1 MAAVIEI
8 QVKADIQQAAIG
20 LRALLADLT
29 KTGTISTSTA
39 STVQSSLNKMTNAVE
54 GFGNTDFSGAFVNSL
69 GNISTGLRESNKAVA
84 EASLTWKEFVGQRMG
99 AYMKEF
105 GGHGPAIKKIAEEW
119 QVYKNNLSVASGET
133 ITATSAIKGLNA
145 AIKNTNASGLEASLQ
160 KISNLDFS
168 SQFVASQQKVS
179 DSIDKMAAKALGM
192 ETIFETFGTK
202 VNLSSLTAAFNNTDK
217 SVEGLEAQIFSL
229 RDAIELTTD
238 PVILQRF
245 GQQLNALTS
254 QLANT
259 RIVGAVKVEKITIPK
274 LDVPLVAPK
283 IDLSAL
289 QALQATFNSTI
300 APVDQLE
307 AKIKGLE
314 VAITKATNPAQPAM
328 FRAEIDKLKT
338 QLSGLKF
345 DKINIDPTSLRVLQ
359 GAFIDANK
367 PLTQLEA
374 EIQVLEAALKS
385 ATANG
390 SKDVGRL
397 SEQLGVLKA
406 KFTTLTDTSL
416 ASAFTDATKSVTQLE
431 NEIFSLGEK
440 IQVSANPEEIIQF
453 TAQINNLQKQL
464 NNLKFGG
471 IDLKIN
477 SSGLTA
483 LQTAFIDAIKP
494 AQQLENE
501 IEALEQALKINAD
514 PTALK
519 VYGAQVLKLK
529 QQLSEV
535 GATNLEKTIQRA
547 GQAASK
553 SSSAFRPFTKG
564 SNEASLAL
572 LNLGRVAQDAPFG
585 FLGIANNLNPLL
597 ESFQRL
603 GKDAGGL
610 KNSLKALAG
619 SVMGAGGIGLALS
632 AFQFIALG
640 GVDAVAK
647 MFSGVDKAKAKAD
660 KLREAANAAKQAA
673 QDFVDGLN
681 DITQARLKGTQSA
694 QEELTKLSLLYDASQ
709 NQNISLANRKKIV
722 DELQAQYPKYFKNL
736 SDETI
741 LAGGAKDAYL
751 KLADAILAT
760 SRAQAEREKLVDIQK
775 QILTSEEQTTDAL
788 RNQLFAVQA
797 INKAKASG
805 RKETIISATGEERMT
820 SFGADMVQLEKN
832 LKDATE
838 NVNKSYK
845 EKVSLLQRA
854 TNLSKDLN
862 QVVEKDPTVLLGDP
876 AGKLKEAANKDNTKF
891 NFFDKFFDLTPPTGQ
906 VEKQITDM
914 FETAREFAQKNV
926 NLFQVKVGDKF
937 IDLSELQQVGKRKE
951 VVELGKKVW
960 ASIQQGLVKFKP
972 PKIELPIEIQLV
984 PTDTSLTPEQ
994 VQSLVDRFTDSL
1006 KGLNE
1011 KINIE
1016 PNINIDE
1023 VSKADEVIKAFQQ
1036 RIDSFAKDAS
1046 QLGSRL
1052 GEPIRKAFQG
1062 IISNSL
1068 STELNNGIKAN
1079 MSEDEIKKLQD
1090 RLKGLG
1096 ENLAIGLGLL
1106 SGVLGNLQGGFETFF
1121 ETIISGGGNAFQK
1134 LGQAIAGMI
1143 TKLIAS
1149 LAAMAAISGLLSL
1162 IIPGA
1167 GSFANVFKGLVGSS
1181 LGIKGF
1187 ASGGLV
1193 FGPTMGMVGEGR
1205 GTSRSNPEV
1214 IAPLDKLKN
1223 FLSPSGGL
1231 QHVVVTGRL
1240 SGNDILISNQRQA
1253 NKNRRNG

>member
-1 MAAVIEI
+1 MAAVIELN
-8 QVKADIQQAAIG
+8 VKANVGQ
-20 LRALLADLT
+20 
-29 KTGTISTSTA
+29 
-39 STVQSSLNKMTNAVE
+39 
-54 GFGNTDFSGAFVNSL
+54 
-69 GNISTGLRESNKAVA
+69 AVA
-84 EASLTWKEFVGQRMG
+84 GLNNVVGELSKMGGVSVNQAKIIQASLSKLIG
-99 AYMKEF
+99 ATEQLK
-105 GGHGPAIKKIAEEW
+105 
-119 QVYKNNLSVASGET
+119 
-133 ITATSAIKGLNA
+133 
-145 AIKNTNASGLEASLQ
+145 
-160 KISNLDFS
+160 NLDFS
-168 SQFVASQQKVS
+168 DAFVEAQKKVN
-179 DSIDKMAAKALGM
+179 DSIDRMAAKAQGV
-192 ETIFETFGTK
+192 ETLFNAFGTN
-202 VNLSSLTAAFNNTDK
+202 VNLSGLVAAFNNTDK

-314 VAITKATNPAQPAM
+314 GAITKATNPAQPAL
-328 FRAEIDKLKT
+328 FRAEIEKLKT

-345 DKINIDPTSLRVLQ
+345 DKIDIDPTSLRVLQ

-416 ASAFTDATKSVTQLE
+416 ATAFTDATKSVTQLE
-431 NEIFSLGEK
+431 NEIFALGEK
-440 IQVSANPEEIIQF
+440 IQVSANPEEIVQF
-453 TAQINNLQKQL
+453 TAQITNLQKQL

-477 SSGLTA
+477 SSGLSA

-519 VYGAQVLKLK
+519 VYGAQVQKLK

-553 SSSAFRPFTKG
+553 SSSAFRPFTKS
-564 SNEASLAL
+564 SNEAMMATT
-572 LNLGRVAQDAPFG
+572 NLGRVMQDLPFG
-585 FLGIANNLNPLL
+585 FIGIANNLNPLL

-603 GKDAGGL
+603 SKESGGL
-610 KNSLKALAG
+610 KGAMKALAG

-660 KLREAANAAKQAA
+660 KLKEAANAAKQAA

-694 QEELTKLSLLYDASQ
+694 QEELTKLSLLYNASQ
-709 NQNISLANRKKIV
+709 NQNISLSNRKKLV
-722 DELQAQYPKYFKNL
+722 DQLQEQYPKYFKNL

-775 QILTSEEQTTDAL
+775 QILTAEEQTTDAL
-788 RNQLFAVQA
+788 RNQLLAVQA
-797 INKAKASG
+797 INKAKATG
-805 RKETIISATGEERMT
+805 RKETIVSATGEERMT
-820 SFGADMVQLEKN
+820 SFGSDMVQLEKN

-876 AGKLKEAANKDNTKF
+876 AGKLKEANKDNTKF

-926 NLFQVKVGDKF
+926 DLFQVKVGDKF

-960 ASIQQGLVKFKP
+960 TSIQQGLVKFKP
-972 PKIELPIEIQLV
+972 PKLDLATEVNLV
-984 PTDTSLTPEQ
+984 PAVNDTN
-994 VQSLVDRFTDSL
+994 FT
-1006 KGLNE
+1006 G
-1011 KINIE
+1011 
-1016 PNINIDE
+1016 
-1023 VSKADEVIKAFQQ
+1023 A
-1036 RIDSFAKDAS
+1036 IDSFISSMQKSIQGKQEITEFLNIPDRS
-1046 QLGSRL
+1046 QVLDTY
-1052 GEPIRKAFQG
+1052 ITKFQQIG
-1062 IISNSL
+1062 ATLPSL
-1068 STELNNGIKAN
+1068 IEI
-1079 MSEDEIKKLQD
+1079 ED
-1090 RLKGLG
+1090 
-1096 ENLAIGLGLL
+1096 
-1106 SGVLGNLQGGFETFF
+1106 VMGNLQNVDLNTAKGSETTFNYKSFVEALQKAFAKAKTEVETFKESF
-1121 ETIISGGGNAFQK
+1121 QSTVQNMVTNSFVAIGDALGNIVSGSGIGEAFSSLFQFIGGAIQDLGKQMISMSALFLALKKAIGSINPAAS
-1134 LGQAIAGMI
+1134 LIAGI
-1143 TKLIAS
+1143 
-1149 LAAMAAISGLLSL
+1149 
-1162 IIPGA
+1162 
-1167 GSFANVFKGLVGSS
+1167 GLVA
-1181 LGIKGF
+1181 LGGVIKGIRPKGF
-1187 ASGGLV
+1187 AAGGLV
-1193 FGPTMGMVGEGR
+1193 FGPTMGLIGEGS

-1214 IAPLDKLKN
+1214 IAPLDKLKG
-1223 FLSPSGGL
+1223 FLGGNNGAPSERLVAQVSGQNIDLVL
-1231 QHVVVTGRL
+1231 QRFYGK
-1240 SGNDILISNQRQA
+1240 Q
-1253 NKNRRNG
+1253 RRNG

>member
-1 MAAVIEI
+1 MAAVIELN
-8 QVKADIQQAAIG
+8 VKANVGQ
-20 LRALLADLT
+20 
-29 KTGTISTSTA
+29 
-39 STVQSSLNKMTNAVE
+39 
-54 GFGNTDFSGAFVNSL
+54 
-69 GNISTGLRESNKAVA
+69 AVA
-84 EASLTWKEFVGQRMG
+84 
-99 AYMKEF
+99 
-105 GGHGPAIKKIAEEW
+105 
-119 QVYKNNLSVASGET
+119 
-133 ITATSAIKGLNA
+133 GLNNVVGELSKMGGVSVNQA
-145 AIKNTNASGLEASLQ
+145 KIIQTSLSKLLSATEQ
-160 KISNLDFS
+160 LKNLDFS
-168 SQFVASQQKVS
+168 DAFVEAQNKVN
-179 DSIDKMAAKALGM
+179 DSIDGMAAKAQGV
-192 ETIFETFGTK
+192 ETLFNTFGTN
-202 VNLSSLTAAFNNTDK
+202 VNLSGLVAAFNNTDK

-314 VAITKATNPAQPAM
+314 VAISKATNPAQPAM

-416 ASAFTDATKSVTQLE
+416 ATAFTDATKSVSQLE
-431 NEIFSLGEK
+431 NEIFALGEK

-453 TAQINNLQKQL
+453 TAQITNLQKQL

-477 SSGLTA
+477 SSGLSA

-519 VYGAQVLKLK
+519 VYGAQVQKLK
-529 QQLSEV
+529 AQLHDVNLSPFEKSIASAGRAAQGAGNKFNPLKRGASEAML
-535 GATNLEKTIQRA
+535 ATV
-547 GQAASK
+547 
-553 SSSAFRPFTKG
+553 
-564 SNEASLAL
+564 
-572 LNLGRVAQDAPFG
+572 NLGRVMQDLPFG

-603 GKDAGGL
+603 SKESGGL
-610 KNSLKALAG
+610 KGAMKALAG

-647 MFSGVDKAKAKAD
+647 MFSGVDKAKTKAD

-681 DITQARLKGTQSA
+681 DITQSRLKGTQSA

-709 NQNISLANRKKIV
+709 NQNISLSNRKKIV

-805 RKETIISATGEERMT
+805 RKETIVSATGEERMT

-906 VEKQITDM
+906 VQKQLDEM
-914 FETAREFAQKNV
+914 FQAAHDYAQKNV
-926 NLFQVKVGDKF
+926 DLFQVKVGDKF
-937 IDLSELQQVGKRKE
+937 IDLSELQQVGDRKE

-960 ASIQQGLVKFKP
+960 TSIQQGLVKFKP

-984 PTDTSLTPEQ
+984 PNDTSLTAEQ
-994 VQSLVDRFTDSL
+994 VQGLVDRFTDAI

-1011 KINIE
+1011 KVNVE
-1016 PNINIDE
+1016 PNINVDE

-1068 STELNNGIKAN
+1068 STELNKGIDAN
-1079 MSEDEIKKLQD
+1079 MSEDEIKKLQE

-1193 FGPTMGMVGEGR
+1193 FGPTMGLVGEGS

-1214 IAPLDKLKN
+1214 IAPLDKLKG
-1223 FLSPSGGL
+1223 FLGNNSGAPSERLVAQVSGDKLDLVL
-1231 QHVVVTGRL
+1231 QRFYGK
-1240 SGNDILISNQRQA
+1240 Q
-1253 NKNRRNG
+1253 RRNG